1 MQIIKHILLV
11 AAVNTACL
19 SAANGAQQSREIDR
33 ALVNEGRLAQWLEQ
47 HNNKYGRQD
56 EKFNDAVDA
65 YITRYQKNN
74 QRSLSKFE
82 RHVSEAPLIVKGKRL
97 STQAPNYQAN
107 VLAVLI
113 DFPDLTATTPQ
124 ISSAHTDMYY
134 DDYSKSHYEEMLF
147 SNTGFTGPNGE
158 SFQSVAQYFSQES
171 GNSFDFDGE
180 FAGWVRA
187 DNNADFYGTNEGSS
201 DKRVE
206 TLVVEAVTKAV
217 AAGVDL
223 SDFDANSD
231 GVVDHLLIFHS
242 SIGEE
247 AGGGVLGEDAIW
259 SHSYSVVNANGGQPQ
274 SIVGSNIKI
283 ANYTIQPI
291 DSAPGVVAHE
301 FGHDLGLYDEYDL
314 NDISVGAPVQEWSIM
329 SGGSWVGAV
338 SGTQPSTF
346 SPLAR
351 EQLQNSIGGNWINQ
365 SVIDSASLDDT
376 VQRFEIV
383 SATTHDT
390 GINQLKISLPP
401 TTTPFITPRSG
412 QYHYYSGKT
421 SDTRAA
427 LTFDASLPSS
437 TALSLSMY
445 AQWDIEIDYD
455 YVQLLVNGVPQANT
469 QTAMSSGAI
478 PGVSNYITGAS
489 EQNVWQSLNFD
500 LNAFSGQDVTIE
512 LIYVTDPAINEFGIV
527 VDDITIVD
535 GQAVI
540 FSDTGEGTT
549 NSVLT
554 HFTKI
559 TKDLPLEPVSY
570 YVQYRPLTSLDA
582 GLTHRSYEPGLL
594 LWLGDENYL
603 DNNSSEHPGHGFIAV
618 VDADQNRIGNRD
630 TNVQLRDATFSLF
643 AQQAYSQDQHL
654 EARPTFKDSDD
665 YSSPIQPRAGVVL
678 PVHNI
683 EFEVVEQTDQS
694 VIIELTKP
702 DLTLGIDFDFS
713 INDKTINAESSV
725 EYAQGDVTYAWTFG
739 DGSSSQEQ
747 NPSHTYANYGVYDL
761 ALVVED
767 GSGEQATLSQQITV
781 APSLSF
787 NVAVDS
793 AGMVAAATV
802 DIESGASPFTLLV
815 TYSDGEEEQQTLASV
830 GSVDL
835 QHTFSLSGEYD
846 IEVSVTDSVG
856 QHVSSGEK
864 VTIDSGLSAS
874 FSHTVDDLTVNLVEA
889 VVSGLGNKSLSW
901 DFGDGTTSTQTSPTH
916 VYSTAGTYSITLQ
929 VTDESQLT
937 VSQTTTLTVSESA
950 VTTDTSTTT
959 TTSDSGGSGGSLTWL
974 LLIGFAGTMRSGV
987 NKATRWLNIKR

>member
-1 MQIIKHILLV
+1 MQITKPIMLFAALNTVCIAV
-11 AAVNTACL
+11 AN
-19 SAANGAQQSREIDR
+19 SAQQPREIDR
-33 ALVNEGRLAQWLEQ
+33 ALINQGRLAHWLE
-47 HNNKYGRQD
+47 HHPKKYSDQD
-56 EKFNDAVDA
+56 ATLNSSVEA
-65 YITRYQKNN
+65 YIAKYQQNN

-82 RHVSEAPLIVKGKRL
+82 RHANEAPLIAKGKRL
-97 STQAPNYQAN
+97 SAQAPNYQAN

-113 DFPDLTATTPQ
+113 DFPDLTATAPQ
-124 ISSAHTDMYY
+124 ISNAHTDMYY
-134 DDYSKSHYEEMLF
+134 DDYSQSHYEEMLF

-171 GNSFDFDGE
+171 GNSFDFGGE
-180 FAGWVRA
+180 FSGWVRA

-274 SIVGSNIKI
+274 SIVGSSIKI

-314 NDISVGAPVQEWSIM
+314 NDISVGSPVQEWSIM
-329 SGGSWVGAV
+329 SGGSWVGAI

-351 EQLQNSIGGNWINQ
+351 EQLQNTIGGNWINQ
-365 SVIDSASLDDT
+365 SVIDSATLDDT

-383 SATTHDT
+383 AATTHDT

-401 TTTPFITPRSG
+401 TTTPFITPRNG
-412 QYHYYSGKT
+412 EYLYYSGKT

-427 LTFDASLPSS
+427 LTFEASLPSS
-437 TALSLSMY
+437 SALSLSMY

-478 PGVSNYITGAS
+478 PDVSNYITGAS
-489 EQNVWQSLNFD
+489 EQNVWQPLNFD

-527 VDDITIVD
+527 VDDILILD
-535 GQAVI
+535 GEAVV

-549 NSVLT
+549 SSELT

-570 YVQYRPLTSLDA
+570 YLQYRPLTSLDS
-582 GLTHRSYEPGLL
+582 GLMLRNYEPGLL
-594 LWLGDENYL
+594 LWLGDENYT
-603 DNNSSEHPGHGFIAV
+603 DNNSSEHPGHGFIGV
-618 VDADQNRIGNRD
+618 VDADQNRIGNRS
-630 TNVQLRDATFSLF
+630 TSAQLRDATFSLF

-654 EARPTFKDSDD
+654 EPRPMFKDSDD
-665 YSSPIQPRAGVVL
+665 YSSPVQPQAGVIL
-678 PVHNI
+678 PVHNVQ
-683 EFEVVEQTDQS
+683 FEVVEQTDQS
-694 VIIELTKP
+694 VIIELAKP
-702 DLTLGIDFDFS
+702 AAELGVNFVVS
-713 INDKTINAESSV
+713 IADKTIDLQSSV
-725 EYAQGDVTYAWTFG
+725 DYAQGDVTYSWTFG
-739 DGSSSQEQ
+739 DGNGSQVQ
-747 NPSHTYANYGVYDL
+747 NTSHTYADYGIYDL
-761 ALVVED
+761 VLAVED
-767 GSGEQATLSQQITV
+767 DNGQQASMSQQITV
-781 APSLSF
+781 APALSLT
-787 NVAVDS
+787 VATDS
-793 AGMVAAATV
+793 SDMVLSTTV
-802 DIESGASPFTLLV
+802 DIESGASPFTLLI
-815 TYSDGEEEQQTLASV
+815 TYSDGNEEAQTIASV
-830 GSVDL
+830 GVVNL
-835 QHTFSLSGEYD
+835 QHSFSLSGEYD
-846 IEVSVTDSVG
+846 VEVSVTDHVG
-856 QHVSSGEK
+856 QQVSSGDK
-864 VTIDSGLSAS
+864 VTIHSGLTAS
-874 FSHTVDDLTVNLVEA
+874 FSHTADDLSVSLVETVA
-889 VVSGLGNKSLSW
+889 SGLGQKSLLW

-937 VSQTTTLTVSESA
+937 VSQTTTLTVSESV
-950 VTTDTSTTT
+950 VTTGTT
-959 TTSDSGGSGGSLTWL
+959 TTSTTDSGSSGGGLTWL
-974 LLIGFAGTMRSGV
+974 LLIGFAATLRSSV
-987 NKATRWLNIKR
+987 NKASRWLNIQR